1 MNTSLV
7 QLQIMLDYV
16 FIPRNFK
23 YGLPRII
30 DFVDVEETE
39 MYQRKDLLGKLNDSH
54 DYMKDI
60 FLN

>member
-1 MNTSLV
+1 
-7 QLQIMLDYV
+7 MLDYV

-23 YGLPRII
+23 YGLFNII
-30 DFVDVEETE
+30 DFVGVEETE
-39 MYQRKDLLGKLNDSH
+39 MYQQKDLLRKINDSH